1 MRESFVALNRLQR
14 VELFVDIWPGIEAA
28 KPFVFPGRIDGQL
41 KAGKCHMIGDW
52 IRLLKRRDVED
63 VDVWV
68 EEGVLLQPGLRPSR
82 NPPFPISA
90 QRRATWGEQV
100 RSIVRGRALEA
111 GSGEL
116 AVDSSSES
124 GVEL

>member
-1 MRESFVALNRLQR
+1 MRESFVALTRLQR
-14 VELFVDIWPGIEAA
+14 IELFVDLWPGIQAA
-28 KPFVFPGRIDGQL
+28 KSFVFPGRIGRQL
-41 KAGKCHMIGDW
+41 VAGKCHMIGDW
-52 IRLLKRRDVED
+52 IRLLERRELED

-68 EEGVLLQPGLRPSR
+68 EEGALLQPGLSHSR

-90 QRRATWGEQV
+90 QRRLEWEEQI
-100 RSIVRGRALEA
+100 RSILKGRALEA
-111 GSGEL
+111 GSGEF